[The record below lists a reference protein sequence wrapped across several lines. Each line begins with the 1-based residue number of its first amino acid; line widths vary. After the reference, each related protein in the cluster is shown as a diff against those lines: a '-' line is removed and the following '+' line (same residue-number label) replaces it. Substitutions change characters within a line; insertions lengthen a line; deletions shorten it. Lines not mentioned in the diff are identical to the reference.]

1 VLKVATRAT
10 QFGGFLELRQ
20 ADTTLV
26 LDPARGGAVREF
38 AVRGRPV
45 LRPTLPSAGA
55 DPLELACFP
64 MVPYCNRIAQGRF
77 HYAGHR
83 VRLAPN
89 LAGESHPLHGQGWRR
104 AWTVID
110 SSDASATLRFEGGG
124 DEWPWRYRAEQRFE
138 IDAGGLSI
146 ELSAQNLSSEA
157 MPLMLG
163 LHPYFND
170 ARHARLQAQLPR
182 VWRTDAAA
190 LPVEDAATPT
200 AWRYDTPRAVG
211 ALPLDH
217 CFAGWDGEAVISWP
231 DCTVKLHAERCDHL
245 HVYAPAGRDFFC
257 IEPQTAAAGALVR
270 GGDEISAVPPGERA
284 ALRLR
289 FDVEMP

>member
-1 VLKVATRAT
+1 MATRAT
-10 QFGGFLELRQ
+10 QDGEFLELRQ

-26 LDPARGGAVREF
+26 LDAAHGGAVREF
-38 AVRGRPV
+38 AVRGRRI
-45 LRPTLPSAGA
+45 LRSTPESTGA
-55 DPLELACFP
+55 VPLEQACFP

-77 HYAGHR
+77 VYAGHR
-83 VRLAPN
+83 VHLPPN
-89 LAGESHPLHGQGWRR
+89 TPGETHPLHGQGWRR

-110 SSDASATLRFEGGG
+110 SGASSATLRFEGGG
-124 DEWPWRYRAEQRFE
+124 DDWPWRYRAEQHFE

-146 ELSAQNLSSEA
+146 ELSADNLSSEA

-163 LHPYFND
+163 LHPYFTD
-170 ARHARLQAQLPR
+170 AQHARLQAQLPR
-182 VWRTDAAA
+182 VWRTDGAA
-190 LPVEDAATPT
+190 LPVEDAATPA
-200 AWRYDTPRAVG
+200 AWRFDTARSISS
-211 ALPLDH
+211 LPLDH

-231 DCTVKLHAERCDHL
+231 GCTLRLHAEHCEYL

-270 GGDEISAVPPGERA
+270 GGDEVSAIAPGGRA

-289 FDVEMP
+289 FDVEMH